1 MGATILGSE
10 MMTGGTRTINSTTST
25 FLNQE
30 QNNSNHSSNND
41 LTNSNGNGNANNI
54 NNTKKNVKNKNKDS
68 GKMIKRVFLFSQ
80 DPQSIEVLASE
91 GDEALIM

>member
-1 MGATILGSE
+1 MGATVLGSDRI
-10 MMTGGTRTINSTTST
+10 TGGTRTINSTANY
-25 FLNQE
+25 LNE
-30 QNNSNHSSNND
+30 QNNSNNGSSHDLTSNSNN
-41 LTNSNGNGNANNI
+41 NGNANNT
-54 NNTKKNVKNKNKDS
+54 NNVKKNVKNKYKDS